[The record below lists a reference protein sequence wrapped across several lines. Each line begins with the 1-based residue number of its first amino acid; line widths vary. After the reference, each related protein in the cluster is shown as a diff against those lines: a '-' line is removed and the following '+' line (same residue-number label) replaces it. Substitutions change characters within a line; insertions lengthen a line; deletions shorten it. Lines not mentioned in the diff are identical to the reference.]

1 LKLQVEIIR
10 SQELENVKQL
20 NYDLDLQNK
29 RNEKRIQDLEGKLR
43 IQMEI
48 NQRNKEEHSVLNES
62 LRNVIGSFDDANK
75 ELSKRN
81 KELQE
86 KNKKLNITVQH
97 QNEEIQKLSGAI
109 SKRELPPIPQ
119 KKEGTTTL
127 PPIPQKKEGPNT
139 NTIGSKLITGGGIMK
154 DKIQEFVDKK
164 KGK

>member
-1 LKLQVEIIR
+1 LQVEIIR

-43 IQMEI
+43 LQMEV

-62 LRNVIGSFDDANK
+62 LRSVIGSFDEANK

-86 KNKKLNITVQH
+86 RNKKLNATVKN

-119 KKEGTTTL
+119 KKEGNSTTTL
-127 PPIPQKKEGPNT
+127 PPIPQKKENNN
-139 NTIGSKLITGGGIMK
+139 NTIGNKLITGGGIMK
-154 DKIQEFVDKK
+154 DKIQEFVEKK